1 MDLARERS
9 ATVMIGTLQGMYV
22 IDTVSN
28 VTTVCSVSLPAPITG
43 AKNDTEMMTN
53 RPNSSISLLPELS
66 FTLLLCADR
75 RIVSTHEVLRQ
86 GYRIMH
92 RSLPLSEA

>member
-1 MDLARERS
+1 
-9 ATVMIGTLQGMYV
+9 MIGMREEMYV
-22 IDTVSN
+22 IDTVPN
-28 VTTVCSVSLPAPITG
+28 ATMGCPVSLPAPITG